1 MKEDFIHYNKSETEI
16 ILIYHIYLIQ
26 SWNHGGQFGNGEED
40 GQWV

>member
-26 SWNHGGQFGNGEED
+26 NRDHGGQCGNCEED